1 MNSHPSIY
9 KLEIFYISITTTSS
23 IAYRSNQ
30 LNYLQLENAGRE
42 KFFHLSA
49 KYNTTSASKSQL
61 QILDK
66 FNNETS
72 NAYSLLHTHTHT
84 RNTVWIFPFINVERE
99 EKEKMKIILL
109 SLSRSLPFFL
119 KSANDHNSLI
129 IFTRGWIPVSNCF
142 FLFLFFFFSFVSW
155 IVEIL
160 LFTIYPW
167 TNTSYEAK
175 IGVVADKVVRAQS
188 NREISSNIAQLLS
201 AGKQQPLCSRF
212 SLPLSHWI
220 NKTWL
225 FLPDWH
231 PHPPVHHP
239 PLKRFSK
246 TFYSPPVLR

>member
-1 MNSHPSIY
+1 MSEGCTWLFSFSPLFGIVS
-9 KLEIFYISITTTSS
+9 LREITIV
-23 IAYRSNQ
+23 
-30 LNYLQLENAGRE
+30 
-42 KFFHLSA
+42 FFFS
-49 KYNTTSASKSQL
+49 
-61 QILDK
+61 
-66 FNNETS
+66 F
-72 NAYSLLHTHTHT
+72 
-84 RNTVWIFPFINVERE
+84 
-99 EKEKMKIILL
+99 
-109 SLSRSLPFFL
+109 
-119 KSANDHNSLI
+119 
-129 IFTRGWIPVSNCF
+129 
-142 FLFLFFFFSFVSW
+142 FFFFSFVSW

-246 TFYSPPVLR
+246 TFYSPPVLRQCINILLYISTGSSAVSFSRGRLVDNLQLGCFITVGPLLAGNTELNHPPPRGNGLPIPNFSYSLPSSSI